1 MDKNI
6 NVKSYFNS
14 DAYEYLFTQA
24 DGHMDKNGLEIL
36 NSAMRSFVDY
46 VSGVGEAELSTK
58 MAYAALEGKE
68 LQAKV
73 EEMDSFRHTRHE
85 EAIANVLLVNRLAAI
100 YNTVP
105 VFTGDESDR
114 LQIADFCLEVTTY
127 LFRNRKL

>member
-1 MDKNI
+1 MDKNT
-6 NVKSYFNS
+6 NAKSYFNS
-14 DAYEYLFTQA
+14 EAYEYLFTQA
-24 DGHMDKNGLEIL
+24 DGHMDNNGLEII
-36 NSAMRSFVDY
+36 NTAMKSFVDY
-46 VSGVGEAELSTK
+46 VSGVGQAELSTK
-58 MAYAALEGKE
+58 MAYATLKE
-68 LQAKV
+68 EELREKV
-73 EEMDSFRHTRHE
+73 SEMDSFRHTRHE